1 MPLLSIT
8 SETTSASPLKREL
21 DLSEFLR
28 FFRRCLKE
36 ASTNSKNI
44 SRSPSS
50 LCFISNLTT
59 AESTSGA
66 GSKQLFGTSVR
77 SCISNGYKVYIFLI
91 ENRCFSLR
99 GTGPFSTR
107 NRLNLVE
114 KHVLSLN
121 PNCKSKIKSI
131 LYILLFWLAFVV
143 LL

>member
-1 MPLLSIT
+1 MVVVTILIRFYVTILLSSWPSLT
-8 SETTSASPLKREL
+8 VEFSAIVLRKNQH
-21 DLSEFLR
+21 FL
-28 FFRRCLKE
+28 E
-36 ASTNSKNI
+36 
-44 SRSPSS
+44 
-50 LCFISNLTT
+50 
-59 AESTSGA
+59 
-66 GSKQLFGTSVR
+66 LFGTSVR